1 MNFTTLKFGTHSGAV
16 RKNRRS
22 VAYLLAPCIAVL
34 VAAAPIMVFHVG
46 TVPLWIS
53 NLPFWIGM
61 VGAPGYVYVW
71 SERWRGKRVSLPL
84 AWWVHLSLAAAFVAS
99 LWGALLLLLTFIFWV
114 FPAISAWMT
123 VQLWKEFLERDGLK
137 CAAGAAKR

>member
-1 MNFTTLKFGTHSGAV
+1 MSLPSGGV
-16 RKNRRS
+16 DSTRRS

-34 VAAAPIMVFHVG
+34 CAAGPIMGLRVG

-61 VGAPGYVYVW
+61 AGAPGYVYVW
-71 SERWRGKRVSLPL
+71 SERWRGRRLSRPFIY
-84 AWWVHLSLAAAFVAS
+84 WVHVSMAAAFVAS
-99 LWGALLLLLTFIFWV
+99 VWGALLLLLSVLFWV

-123 VQLWKEFLERDGLK
+123 VQLWAEFRRRNALHNG
-137 CAAGAAKR
+137 